1 MNLPHEQVRD
11 VPAAPGAPLPD
22 LQAVHPQD
30 GPPLS
35 LDQQLRG
42 RVEPEVLPAV
52 PLLRRRPLR
61 LLHPPR
67 GRLVVLGVPAV
78 PQGHHEQAGTKTRL
92 DMVLHLF
99 LTHIY
104 STVPK
109 LPLRRFRKDFD
120 MRWS

>member
-1 MNLPHEQVRD
+1 MNLGREQMRD
-11 VPAAPGAPLPD
+11 VPSAPGAPLPD
-22 LQAVHPQD
+22 LQEVHPQD

-67 GRLVVLGVPAV
+67 GRLVVRRVPAV
-78 PQGHHEQAGTKTRL
+78 PQGHHEQAGTARRDEHATRYDFPRFL
-92 DMVLHLF
+92 DFIPTISQMV
-99 LTHIY
+99 Y
-104 STVPK
+104 SSRVYP
-109 LPLRRFRKDFD
+109 
-120 MRWS
+120 